1 MPEMFPVYE
10 LSHGLRNLLLS
21 ISVNYTTHIRMMSY
35 LHFRDKINSSIEV
48 MSDIFPV
55 HHLTVVNP
63 SR

>member
-35 LHFRDKINSSIEV
+35 LPFRDKFQHRGSE
-48 MSDIFPV
+48 
-55 HHLTVVNP
+55 
-63 SR
+63 